1 MPSEIECDVKTRLPE
16 APRCALLLVGP
27 FLLGSRGLLS
37 ALANLGCDEQ
47 KKSQVMK
54 AMRLTRN
61 DHHRK
66 LRAPIDDI
74 SDWLANAGVPDFCR
88 PPAVSW
94 RCTRE
99 DSSIFS

>member
-1 MPSEIECDVKTRLPE
+1 V
-16 APRCALLLVGP
+16 CASFGRP

-37 ALANLGCDEQ
+37 ALANLGCDKQ

-61 DHHRK
+61 EHHRK

-74 SDWLANAGVPDFCR
+74 SDWLANAGVPDFAALCR
-88 PPAVSW
+88 VLAMYSGPE
-94 RCTRE
+94 R
-99 DSSIFS
+99 